1 MLAGST
7 SLQYQSSCSPWMS
20 ILCVCSGGFRVRV
33 TAVVPLSSKMKTM
46 PTSGGRKARSQ
57 LRPFIAWVGSQIRA
71 SGKTEQIAAAT
82 QVSTVLSGMLR
93 SDTATAYRQASPA

>member
-7 SLQYQSSCSPWMS
+7 SSQYQSSWSARMS

-33 TAVVPLSSKMKTM
+33 TAVVPLSSKMKAM
-46 PTSGGRKARSQ
+46 PASEGRKARSQ

-71 SGKTEQIAAAT
+71 SRKAEQIAAAT

-93 SDTATAYRQASPA
+93 SDTRDSL